1 MIDYA
6 KTTGYTEDIEAIDKT
21 IAEHRDTFYEELNKE
36 GEEKKKEILEA
47 QVDTF
52 GMTYD
57 DYFKVFTF
65 TARAEAAKDWL
76 VRHPQEEAVTKGE
89 VIDLFQD
96 KYERSITD
104 FMEQKSIPPFD
115 LTVKYVEHTGTVASI
130 EDNQVFV
137 THGFVEMPH

>member
-6 KTTGYTEDIEAIDKT
+6 KTIGYKEDIEAINKT

-57 DYFKVFTF
+57 DYFQVFTF
-65 TARAEAAKDWL
+65 SARAEAAK
-76 VRHPQEEAVTKGE
+76 TG
-89 VIDLFQD
+89 
-96 KYERSITD
+96 S
-104 FMEQKSIPPFD
+104 FD
-115 LTVKYVEHTGTVASI
+115 IHRMRL
-130 EDNQVFV
+130 
-137 THGFVEMPH
+137 